1 MNMTNDF
8 MTAVQ
13 SKRGSVRV
21 VTGLSVHKNRHR
33 RIRGHRL
40 GVVAAHVDQDVLH
53 GLLDVG
59 VEHEGRRG
67 LHHGFE
73 AGGSRRQDGQLERD
87 R

>member
-1 MNMTNDF
+1 MTNDF

-13 SKRGSVRV
+13 SKRGSVGV
-21 VTGLSVHKNRHR
+21 VTGLSLYEWETRVDA
-33 RIRGHRL
+33 RGHRL

-59 VEHEGRRG
+59 IEHEGRRG

-73 AGGSRRQDGQLERD
+73 AGGSRRQDGQLERNS
-87 R
+87 